1 MPVAQLRRRERLRP
15 AVAALGADAA
25 LITSPAN
32 VRYLSGLASSN
43 AALLV
48 PAASTDDSTGAS
60 PGATILATDSRYAGT
75 AREDCPDLEILIER
89 FIEPALARV
98 AATLGV
104 RRLAFEAHEMTV
116 ERYEAFAAAVPG
128 TELVPLGRA
137 VEEIRMAKDEQ
148 EIALIARACEI
159 TSRAFEE
166 IVPLIR
172 PGVTERELA
181 ISLERALID
190 LGGDGLAFDTIVAS
204 GPNGAIPHHVP
215 SDRPFAAGD
224 MITVDCGARYQGY
237 HADMTRTVVLGAPAA
252 WQRDIYA
259 LVAEAQAAGIDAAVP
274 GADVQDVDA
283 AARDL
288 IEGAGYGG
296 QFQHG
301 LGHGVGLE
309 SPRGTDPGVRQDGYT
324 RGPGPHHRR
333 TRDLPPRAG
342 RRQDRGHPG
351 GARWY
356 GDGGA
361 AGATHHYHP
370 GTARPVAGHG
380 TMGRAHPHAGDT
392 QTWPP
397 RTT

>member
-48 PAASTDDSTGAS
+48 PAAPPATSTGAS
-60 PGATILATDSRYAGT
+60 TGATVLATDSRYAGT
-75 AREDCPDLEILIER
+75 ARQDCPDLEILIER
-89 FIEPALARV
+89 YIEPALARV

-104 RRLAFEAHEMTV
+104 RRLAFEAQEMTV

-128 TELVPLGRA
+128 TELVALGRA
-137 VEEIRMAKDEQ
+137 VEEIRMAKDEK

-159 TSRAFEE
+159 TSRAFEQ
-166 IVPLIR
+166 ILPLIR
-172 PGVTERELA
+172 PGVSERELA
-181 ISLERALID
+181 ISLERAMTD
-190 LGGDGLAFDTIVAS
+190 LGADGLAFDTIVAS

-215 SDRPFAAGD
+215 SARPFAAGD

-252 WQRDIYA
+252 WQQDIYA
-259 LVAEAQAAGIDAAVP
+259 LVAQAQAAGVDAAVP

-309 SPRGTDPGVRQDGYT
+309 IHEAPILGYGRTGTLGDRVPITIEPGIYLPGQGGVRIEDT
-324 RGPGPHHRR
+324 
-333 TRDLPPRAG
+333 LVVRAG
-342 RRQDRGHPG
+342 
-351 GARWY
+351 
-356 GDGGA
+356 
-361 AGATHHYHP
+361 T
-370 GTARPVAGHG
+370 GTAAP
-380 TMGRAHPHAGDT
+380 
-392 QTWPP
+392 QELL
-397 RTT
+397 TTTTRELLVL